1 MRARSSCACAA
12 RVGSRAPSA
21 ARRRRPAGGQ
31 TRQSRPRPLHQIGSS
46 AGKARDEERCGI
58 INALRAHLAELG
70 IVAAQGDV
78 GVNALRAIVADER
91 DERLPI
97 DARASVMVL
106 AASL

>member
-1 MRARSSCACAA
+1 MHAGPTRNVGERSPRQAATRRDAAAGRCRAKLSKA
-12 RVGSRAPSA
+12 
-21 ARRRRPAGGQ
+21 
-31 TRQSRPRPLHQIGSS
+31 QIGSS
-46 AGKARDEERCGI
+46 DGKARDEERCGI

-78 GVNALRAIVADER
+78 GVKALRAIVADER